1 MKTET
6 NFLTSAVPLYMK
18 SILDNDERVQIFER
32 QWKHSIKR
40 RAERRI
46 EAVRK
51 IKHIVLNL
59 ITSIVNLDDIIKEQE
74 AAFFLPTAVYSK
86 PIRYLGYK
94 ITHIPRDVP
103 NDFRVTLYKDLV
115 KEQAQNGERGRVAR
129 TRLRNMIYHLFY
141 LEECRMSTYIWLN
154 HLHTHEY

>member
-1 MKTET
+1 MKTES
-6 NFLTSAVPLYMK
+6 NFLTSAVPKYMK
-18 SILDNDERVQIFER
+18 SILDHDERVKIFER
-32 QWKHSIKR
+32 QWEHSIRR
-40 RAERRI
+40 RAERRV

-51 IKHIVLNL
+51 VKHIVLNL
-59 ITSIVNLDDIIKEQE
+59 ITSIVNLDAIIQAQE

-86 PIRYLGYK
+86 PTRYLGYK

-103 NDFRVTLYKDLV
+103 TDFRVELFQELV

-129 TRLRNMIYHLFY
+129 TRLQNMIYHLFY
-141 LEECRMSTYIWLN
+141 LEECRMSTYTWLN